1 MTLDEWQKQARKII
15 ADYSVADENTKVSI
29 VEDLSDDDLA
39 VLMEVMKFA
48 VIGMETSKLVLANA
62 LASW

>member
-15 ADYSVADENTKVSI
+15 ADYSVADEETKVSI
-29 VEDLSDDDLA
+29 VEDLSDDDLS